1 MGKLGGRTL
10 WGVKYRQR
18 SSGAAGARILTV
30 VGREDQKF
38 HTTYALG
45 QYRYSSVEIV
55 QRGTHAARELCM
67 AKQKIQSAFTD
78 FKNRSKSLKIDS
90 KSYFGKPFSIFSSFD
105 FLLKLF

>member
-30 VGREDQKF
+30 VGRKYHKV

-45 QYRYSSVEIV
+45 QYRYGSVEIV

-78 FKNRSKSLKIDS
+78 FKNRSKS
-90 KSYFGKPFSIFSSFD
+90 YFGKPFSIFFV
-105 FLLKLF
+105 LFNVFP

>member
-30 VGREDQKF
+30 VGREYHKV

-45 QYRYSSVEIV
+45 QYRYGSVEIV
-55 QRGTHAARELCM
+55 QRGTHAARELCL
-67 AKQKIQSAFTD
+67 AKQKILGEIQSAFTVSPI
-78 FKNRSKSLKIDS
+78 SKFQKQVKFIRI
-90 KSYFGKPFSIFSSFD
+90 P
-105 FLLKLF
+105 